1 MPKWSLVNQK
11 RKDLLKALLYF
22 RFLGSGTS
30 LTFLPPLLWLFLWLA
45 FKPRMGLN
53 NFFRTLPKP
62 YPRRPCLTWVFI
74 SGRSTGTGSCG
85 GADAKHFDWG
95 RLGSERLLRRMAWFS
110 CTSNESLS
118 NWSSSVLC
126 SSPNLLN
133 TTSISSTLLLF
144 LLLLLLFL
152 ILSLGKAIV
161 IWCDVMWCGRSIC
174 GLWFCASLVYSHVK
188 CQMEGF
194 KDILFKWLQL
204 ERSWVWN
211 WKAKQLDL
219 SKEGKRIKEIVAALK
234 LQRLSNQREVLQY
247 PRFPVV
253 SSNKYATLLRSH
265 YGPYSFWK

>member
-74 SGRSTGTGSCG
+74 SGRRRSTGTGSCG

-144 LLLLLLFL
+144 LFL

-161 IWCDVMWCGRSIC
+161 IWCDVMWCDWSIC

-194 KDILFKWLQL
+194 KDSFFDPVKVASAWKKLSL
-204 ERSWVWN
+204 ELESQAAGLKQRGKKNQGNSACIETA
-211 WKAKQLDL
+211 KAVKSKGSVAVSQIPSCLKQ
-219 SKEGKRIKEIVAALK
+219 
-234 LQRLSNQREVLQY
+234 
-247 PRFPVV
+247 
-253 SSNKYATLLRSH
+253 
-265 YGPYSFWK
+265 

>member
-45 FKPRMGLN
+45 FKPRMGLK

-74 SGRSTGTGSCG
+74 SGRRRSTGTGSCG

-144 LLLLLLFL
+144 LFL

-161 IWCDVMWCGRSIC
+161 IWCDVMWCDWSIC
-174 GLWFCASLVYSHVK
+174 GLWFCASLVYSHMK

-194 KDILFKWLQL
+194 KDSFFDPVKVASAWKKLSLELESQAAGLKRRGKKNQGNTACIETAKAVKSKWSVAVSQIPSCL
-204 ERSWVWN
+204 
-211 WKAKQLDL
+211 KQ
-219 SKEGKRIKEIVAALK
+219 
-234 LQRLSNQREVLQY
+234 
-247 PRFPVV
+247 
-253 SSNKYATLLRSH
+253 
-265 YGPYSFWK
+265 

>member
-74 SGRSTGTGSCG
+74 SGRRRSTGTGSCG

-144 LLLLLLFL
+144 LFL

-161 IWCDVMWCGRSIC
+161 IWCDVMWCDWSIC
-174 GLWFCASLVYSHVK
+174 GLWFCASLVYSHMK

-194 KDILFKWLQL
+194 KDSFFDPVKVASAWKKLSLELESQAAGLKRRGKKNQGNSACIETAKAVKSKWSVAVSQIPSCL
-204 ERSWVWN
+204 
-211 WKAKQLDL
+211 KQ
-219 SKEGKRIKEIVAALK
+219 
-234 LQRLSNQREVLQY
+234 
-247 PRFPVV
+247 
-253 SSNKYATLLRSH
+253 
-265 YGPYSFWK
+265 

>member
-74 SGRSTGTGSCG
+74 SGRRRSTGTGSCG

-144 LLLLLLFL
+144 LFL

-161 IWCDVMWCGRSIC
+161 IWCDVIG
-174 GLWFCASLVYSHVK
+174 AYVVY
-188 CQMEGF
+188 GF
-194 KDILFKWLQL
+194 AHHLFIVIWNVRWKVLRILFLILLKWLQL

-211 WKAKQLDL
+211 WKAKQLDW
-219 SKEGKRIKEIVAALK
+219 SKREKK
-234 LQRLSNQREVLQY
+234 NQGN
-247 PRFPVV
+247 
-253 SSNKYATLLRSH
+253 SACI
-265 YGPYSFWK
+265 